1 MTLEL
6 TRTPSDEAKEYI
18 EKSLSNVYQQDREL
32 YSRKEFEDMLLDI
45 YSLLN
50 KKEQIGLK

>member
-18 EKSLSNVYQQDREL
+18 EKYLNDIYQQEREL
-32 YSRKEFEDMLLDI
+32 YSRAELEDMLLDI
-45 YSLLN
+45 YSLLRG
-50 KKEQIGLK
+50 K